1 MTEIETGTG
10 IEIGIEIEIGIGIE
24 SVEGKVQKISMS
36 PNFI

>member
-1 MTEIETGTG
+1 MIETGTG

-24 SVEGKVQKISMS
+24 SVEGKVPKISTS